1 MYVCGR
7 TNFGQSP
14 IRSVIWQKLMTGV
27 RQGFVLSCYL
37 LSDAW
42 CSDRDLFRSNHLT
55 VGPPLYSTVTFTSY
69 LQKLNH
75 PYHLIE
81 SRFVSPNKVIGL
93 RLTRSGRHFEQ
104 FFACVFVENSCSLQR
119 FALTLIF
126 QKIVSES
133 ILQML
138 NTDMSSSISI
148 FFTPLSMC
156 PFIPNSNSEFI
167 SSFDKD
173 ADKALVLLDDMTFIK
188 VCVQCNYKEV
198 VN

>member
-81 SRFVSPNKVIGL
+81 SRFVSPNKVIGV

-104 FFACVFVENSCSLQR
+104 FFGCLFVENSCSLQR
-119 FALTLIF
+119 FSLTMIF
-126 QKIVSES
+126 QS
-133 ILQML
+133 IPQTL

-148 FFTPLSMC
+148 FSRPYQCVPLSR
-156 PFIPNSNSEFI
+156 ILIQNSL
-167 SSFDKD
+167 
-173 ADKALVLLDDMTFIK
+173 ALLIRMQIGPLY
-188 VCVQCNYKEV
+188 C
-198 VN
+198 

>member
-1 MYVCGR
+1 MKNFLNKKLHSTNYIKNEILQCFGTLLLSLVNVCSVIKEVKHHDANLTILSQVSIVTRTRSKDLWHFIMYVCGR
-7 TNFGQSP
+7 NDFGGSP

-93 RLTRSGRHFEQ
+93 RLTRS
-104 FFACVFVENSCSLQR
+104 
-119 FALTLIF
+119 
-126 QKIVSES
+126 
-133 ILQML
+133 
-138 NTDMSSSISI
+138 
-148 FFTPLSMC
+148 LS
-156 PFIPNSNSEFI
+156 
-167 SSFDKD
+167 
-173 ADKALVLLDDMTFIK
+173 
-188 VCVQCNYKEV
+188 
-198 VN
+198 

>member
-75 PYHLIE
+75 PYYLIE

-104 FFACVFVENSCSLQR
+104 FFACVFVEINSCSLQC
-119 FALTLIF
+119 FSLTMIF
-126 QKIVSES
+126 QKIVSEYTS
-133 ILQML
+133 DAKYWYELKYF
-138 NTDMSSSISI
+138 N
-148 FFTPLSMC
+148 FFHALINVSLYP
-156 PFIPNSNSEFI
+156 EF
-167 SSFDKD
+167 
-173 ADKALVLLDDMTFIK
+173 
-188 VCVQCNYKEV
+188 
-198 VN
+198 

>member
-104 FFACVFVENSCSLQR
+104 FFACIFVENSCWYLQR
-119 FALTLIF
+119 FSLTMIF
-126 QKIVSES
+126 QKIVSEYTS
-133 ILQML
+133 DAKYLFQ
-138 NTDMSSSISI
+138 
-148 FFTPLSMC
+148 FFHALINVSLYP
-156 PFIPNSNSEFI
+156 EF
-167 SSFDKD
+167 
-173 ADKALVLLDDMTFIK
+173 
-188 VCVQCNYKEV
+188 
-198 VN
+198 

>member
-1 MYVCGR
+1 MKYCNVSELYYWLLSKCVQVWSKKWNIMMQIWQSLSQVSIVTRTRSKDLWHFIMYVCGR
-7 TNFGQSP
+7 NDFGESP

-93 RLTRSGRHFEQ
+93 RLTRS
-104 FFACVFVENSCSLQR
+104 
-119 FALTLIF
+119 
-126 QKIVSES
+126 
-133 ILQML
+133 
-138 NTDMSSSISI
+138 
-148 FFTPLSMC
+148 LS
-156 PFIPNSNSEFI
+156 
-167 SSFDKD
+167 
-173 ADKALVLLDDMTFIK
+173 
-188 VCVQCNYKEV
+188 
-198 VN
+198 

>member
-1 MYVCGR
+1 MIKEVKHHDANLTILSQVSIVTGTRSKDLWHFIMYVCGR
-7 TNFGQSP
+7 NDFGESP

-93 RLTRSGRHFEQ
+93 RLTRS
-104 FFACVFVENSCSLQR
+104 
-119 FALTLIF
+119 
-126 QKIVSES
+126 
-133 ILQML
+133 
-138 NTDMSSSISI
+138 
-148 FFTPLSMC
+148 LS
-156 PFIPNSNSEFI
+156 
-167 SSFDKD
+167 
-173 ADKALVLLDDMTFIK
+173 
-188 VCVQCNYKEV
+188 
-198 VN
+198 

>member
-1 MYVCGR
+1 MCGR

-14 IRSVIWQKLMTGV
+14 IQSVIWQKLMTGV

-81 SRFVSPNKVIGL
+81 SRFVLPNKVIGV

-104 FFACVFVENSCSLQR
+104 FFCMCLCR
-119 FALTLIF
+119 KL
-126 QKIVSES
+126 
-133 ILQML
+133 M
-138 NTDMSSSISI
+138 
-148 FFTPLSMC
+148 FFTAFFTDCDLSENC
-156 PFIPNSNSEFI
+156 FRVYIRH
-167 SSFDKD
+167 
-173 ADKALVLLDDMTFIK
+173 
-188 VCVQCNYKEV
+188 
-198 VN
+198 

>member
-75 PYHLIE
+75 PYNLIE

-104 FFACVFVENSCSLQR
+104 FFACVLVENSCSLQR
-119 FALTLIF
+119 FSLTMIF
-126 QKIVSES
+126 QKIVSEYTS
-133 ILQML
+133 DAKYWYELKYF
-138 NTDMSSSISI
+138 N
-148 FFTPLSMC
+148 FFHALINVSLYP
-156 PFIPNSNSEFI
+156 EF
-167 SSFDKD
+167 
-173 ADKALVLLDDMTFIK
+173 
-188 VCVQCNYKEV
+188 
-198 VN
+198 

>member
-104 FFACVFVENSCSLQR
+104 FFACLFVENSYSLQR
-119 FALTLIF
+119 FSLTMIF
-126 QKIVSES
+126 QKIDSEYTSDTKYWYELKYFNFFHALINVS
-133 ILQML
+133 LY
-138 NTDMSSSISI
+138 
-148 FFTPLSMC
+148 
-156 PFIPNSNSEFI
+156 PNSNTEFI
-167 SSFDKD
+167 SSLDKD
-173 ADKALVLLDDMTFIK
+173 VNKALVLLDDMTFIE
-188 VCVQCNYKEV
+188 VYVQCNYKEV

>member
-104 FFACVFVENSCSLQR
+104 FFACIFVENSCSLQR
-119 FALTLIF
+119 FSLTMIF
-126 QKIVSES
+126 QKIVSEYTS
-133 ILQML
+133 DAKILIWAQVFQ
-138 NTDMSSSISI
+138 
-148 FFTPLSMC
+148 FFSRPYQCVPLSR
-156 PFIPNSNSEFI
+156 ILIQNSL
-167 SSFDKD
+167 
-173 ADKALVLLDDMTFIK
+173 ALLIRM
-188 VCVQCNYKEV
+188 
-198 VN
+198 

>member
-93 RLTRSGRHFEQ
+93 RLTRSDRHSEQ
-104 FFACVFVENSCSLQR
+104 FFACVFVENSCYLQR
-119 FALTLIF
+119 FFTDYDLSENCFRVYIRHWILIWAQVF
-126 QKIVSES
+126 Q
-133 ILQML
+133 
-138 NTDMSSSISI
+138 
-148 FFTPLSMC
+148 FFSRPYQCVPLSR
-156 PFIPNSNSEFI
+156 ILIQNSL
-167 SSFDKD
+167 
-173 ADKALVLLDDMTFIK
+173 ALLIRMQIRPLY
-188 VCVQCNYKEV
+188 C
-198 VN
+198 

>member
-104 FFACVFVENSCSLQR
+104 FFGCLFVENSCSLQR
-119 FALTLIF
+119 FSLTMIF
-126 QKIVSES
+126 QKIVSEYTS
-133 ILQML
+133 DTNR

-156 PFIPNSNSEFI
+156 PFIPILIQNSL
-167 SSFDKD
+167 
-173 ADKALVLLDDMTFIK
+173 ALLIRMLIRPLY
-188 VCVQCNYKEV
+188 C
-198 VN
+198 